1 MTRDSAV
8 QTIVEI
14 TINDKYTLLDDD
26 TLIVL
31 ESEKSYI
38 QTNFESDAD
47 LPLMMRTIK
56 FYLSNGYISKAFSHY
71 VYNKIYDKN
80 CFIMNTK
87 VMFSYHS
94 ENKLEKEEY
103 NYFSQ
108 SFYLLIIFRVFF
120 GLILR
125 KKYRII

>member
-47 LPLMMRTIK
+47 STTSDDENVLP
-56 FYLSNGYISKAFSHY
+56 F
-71 VYNKIYDKN
+71 
-80 CFIMNTK
+80 
-87 VMFSYHS
+87 
-94 ENKLEKEEY
+94 
-103 NYFSQ
+103 
-108 SFYLLIIFRVFF
+108 
-120 GLILR
+120 
-125 KKYRII
+125 